1 MTINTNITDDSPAG
15 TPGESAVIPV
25 IIPAYEP
32 DERLISLLEDFR
44 DQGIRDVVVV
54 DDGSGEQY
62 REIFRRV
69 SEILPSLGGTLLTH
83 DVNRGKGRALK
94 TAFSLVLDQYP
105 CAAGA
110 VTADSD
116 GQHTVGCIRS
126 VMRQL
131 EETPG
136 SLILGV
142 RSFDQ
147 EDVPWKSAFGNK
159 LTRKILSYVSGVSV
173 SDTQTGLRGIPLS
186 FMRKLLEVPGERFE
200 FETQML
206 LAAADI
212 YPVREVPIKTV
223 YDSKENH
230 QTHFNPVKDSIRIY
244 RILGA
249 RFFKYIFVSLSS
261 SVVDLALFA
270 AFCSLLRGRALPL
283 PYVAVST
290 VAARILSAT
299 YNFSMN
305 YRVVFQSGKNVGSSA
320 AKYVLLAVIQM
331 VLSAVLVTGGTTL
344 LPLLPEVVVKIVTDT
359 ILFLV
364 SYYIQRRY
372 VF

>member
-1 MTINTNITDDSPAG
+1 MTINTNITDVN
-15 TPGESAVIPV
+15 EI
-25 IIPAYEP
+25 
-32 DERLISLLEDFR
+32 
-44 DQGIRDVVVV
+44 QGIRDVVVV

-186 FMRKLLEVPGERFE
+186 F
-200 FETQML
+200 
-206 LAAADI
+206 I
-212 YPVREVPIKTV
+212 TV